1 MQALNSRRELK
12 ESLQVW
18 SSDAYEDIK
27 DDQRFEEDQTYLKS
41 YLIEADRDSL
51 SSEFTEK
58 EDLDI
63 EIHPTDDQ
71 GFLHLE
77 AHGYSGDGATQLF
90 LDELDDR
97 FWVFHSVGNRDAT
110 DAIIEDL
117 IFPRFT
123 QMDRPWLPNEFLEK
137 IGKAPENIFRRFSV
151 KFEDEFDRIENGEL
165 PDVGGLS
172 MQLWG
177 NNAGTVLET
186 LRENEDLRR
195 STPLSTV
202 GIKREINGEAVIDD
216 ITYYS
221 KFTARGDSVDGHF
234 KQVYDLKETYSDLLH
249 KIEEEYSIKHRA
261 DERGGFVEGTPLLID
276 FDREIEDIEEF
287 MDELFSSKKPFRLW
301 GVRNQLEEDYYRVSS
316 VDLHTGDKLNLEV
329 CPEWVRIYLP
339 EESCGNVVLR
349 LYTNIQHYFDSE
361 AQLEEENGGAI
372 I

>member
-1 MQALNSRRELK
+1 LKAVNSRRELK
-12 ESLQVW
+12 ESLQAW
-18 SSDAYEDIK
+18 TSDSYEDVK
-27 DDQRFEEDQTYLKS
+27 EEQQLEEGQTYLKS
-41 YLIEADRDSL
+41 YLIEADRDGL
-51 SSEFTEK
+51 SDDFTEE
-58 EDLDI
+58 EDLNI
-63 EIHPTDDQ
+63 RISSTEDD
-71 GFLHLE
+71 GFLHLR
-77 AHGYSGDGATQLF
+77 ARGYSSDGPTDLY

-97 FWVFHSVGNRDAT
+97 FWVIHSVGSRDAT
-110 DAIIEDL
+110 DDIVDDL

-123 QMDRPWLPNEFLEK
+123 QMDRAWLPNEFLEK
-137 IGKAPENIFRRFSV
+137 IGSRPENIFRRFSL
-151 KFEDEFDRIENGEL
+151 KFEDEFSEEENGEI

-177 NNAGTVLET
+177 NNASTVLET

-202 GIKREINGEAVIDD
+202 GIKRELDDEAVIDD

-234 KQVYDLKETYSDLLH
+234 KQVYDLKNNYSELLH
-249 KIEEEYSIKHRA
+249 KIEDEYSIKYST
-261 DERGGFVEGTPLLID
+261 DKRGGHVEGTPLLID
-276 FDREIEDIEEF
+276 FDREIEELEEF

-301 GVRNQLEEDYYRVSS
+301 GVRNQLEEDYYRISS

-329 CPEWVRIYLP
+329 CPDWVRIYLP
-339 EESCGNVVLR
+339 EDSCGNVVLR

-361 AQLEEENGGAI
+361 AELEEENGGAI

>member
-1 MQALNSRRELK
+1 MQAVNSRRELK
-12 ESLQVW
+12 ESLQAW

-41 YLIEADRDSL
+41 YLIEADRESL
-51 SSEFTEK
+51 SEEFTEG
-58 EDLDI
+58 EDLNI
-63 EIHPTDDQ
+63 RIQPTEDQ

-77 AHGYSGDGATQLF
+77 AHGYSKDGPTQLF

-97 FWVFHSVGNRDAT
+97 FWVIHTVGNRDAT
-110 DAIIEDL
+110 DAVVEDL

-123 QMDRPWLPNEFLEK
+123 QMDRPWLPNEFLEM
-137 IGKAPENIFRRFSV
+137 IGNQPENTFRRFSL
-151 KFEDEFDRIENGEL
+151 KFEDEFDRSENGEL

-177 NNAGTVLET
+177 NNASTVLKT

-234 KQVYDLKETYSDLLH
+234 KQVYDLKNNYSELLH
-249 KIEEEYSIKHRA
+249 RIEEEYSIKHQV
-261 DERGGFVEGTPLLID
+261 DEQGGYVEGTPLLIA
-276 FDREIEDIEEF
+276 FDREIEDLEEF

-301 GVRNQLEEDYYRVSS
+301 GVRNQLEEEYYRISS

-339 EESCGNVVLR
+339 EDSCGNVILR

-361 AQLEEENGGAI
+361 AQLEEVNGGAI